1 MIKILY
7 YIVFYLSLTYGL
19 FFLVT
24 GFWGFA
30 RNGRKQIKNHKPKTR
45 FNILIAARNEGKVI
59 GNLIT
64 SLKNQDYP
72 KDLYKIYVIPNN
84 CTDDTEEVARKAG
97 AKIISCDVPVKT
109 KGDVLKHVF
118 AKFMDKDDFDAFAIS
133 DADNIVDPNW
143 LKEMNNTLLSGFNVA
158 EGNRD
163 SKNVSDNWLSG
174 SYSLFYYMQNLFFNK
189 ARLNLGLSAA
199 INGTGF
205 VVKKSVIEKYG
216 FDPKTLTEDSEF
228 TAQCSLNGE
237 RIAYVEK
244 AITYDEHPIKF
255 KDSWHQRKR
264 WSKGTLQCLRIYGKR
279 LFLNIFKNGNM
290 TSLDMLMMF
299 MAPIVQV
306 ISLILFIVLIE
317 FRFLGIELFDLFS
330 YLFASGILFFVVTYL
345 IGVATNVFV
354 FAINRQ
360 KISDV
365 LSSVFLFALFI
376 FTWIPINIVC
386 LVKKD
391 ITWKPITHTRN
402 VDVDALL
409 NKNN

>member
-30 RNGRKQIKNHKPKTR
+30 KNGRKQIKNHKPKTR

-59 GNLIT
+59 GNLIA

-84 CTDDTEEVARKAG
+84 CTDDTEEVAKKAG
-97 AKIISCDVPVKT
+97 AKIISCDIPVKT
-109 KGDVLKHVF
+109 KGEVLKHVF
-118 AKFMDKDDFDAFAIS
+118 AKFMDKDDFDAFAIF

-244 AITYDEHPIKF
+244 AITYDEHPIRF
-255 KDSWHQRKR
+255 KDSWNQRKR
-264 WSKGTLQCLRIYGKR
+264 WSKGTLQCLRIYGGR

-306 ISLILFIVLIE
+306 ISLILFLVLIE

-330 YLFASGILFFVVTYL
+330 YLFASGILFFIVTYL

-360 KISDV
+360 KISEV

-391 ITWKPITHTRN
+391 VTWKPITHTRN

>member
-118 AKFMDKDDFDAFAIS
+118 AKFMDKDDFDAFAIF

>member
-30 RNGRKQIKNHKPKTR
+30 KNGRKQIKNHKPKTR

-59 GNLIT
+59 GSLIE

-84 CTDDTEEVARKAG
+84 CTDDTEEVAKKAG
-97 AKIISCDVPVKT
+97 AKIVSCDIPVKT
-109 KGDVLKHVF
+109 KGEVLKHVF
-118 AKFMDKDDFDAFAIS
+118 AKFMDKDDFDAFAIF

-244 AITYDEHPIKF
+244 AITYDEHPIRF
-255 KDSWHQRKR
+255 KDSWNQRKR
-264 WSKGTLQCLRIYGKR
+264 WSKGTLQCLRIYGGR

-306 ISLILFIVLIE
+306 ISLILFLVLIE

-360 KISDV
+360 KISEV

-391 ITWKPITHTRN
+391 VTWKPITHTRN

>member
-118 AKFMDKDDFDAFAIS
+118 AKFMDKDDFDAFAIF

-255 KDSWHQRKR
+255 KDSWNQRKR

>member
-59 GNLIT
+59 GNLIA

-84 CTDDTEEVARKAG
+84 CTDDTEEVAKKAG
-97 AKIISCDVPVKT
+97 AKIISCDIPVKT
-109 KGDVLKHVF
+109 KGEVLKHVF
-118 AKFMDKDDFDAFAIS
+118 AKFMDKDDFDAFAIF

-244 AITYDEHPIKF
+244 AITYDEHPIRF
-255 KDSWHQRKR
+255 KDSWNQRKR
-264 WSKGTLQCLRIYGKR
+264 WSKGTLQCLRIYGGR

-306 ISLILFIVLIE
+306 ISLILFLVLIE

-330 YLFASGILFFVVTYL
+330 YLFASGILFFIVTYL

-360 KISDV
+360 KISEV

-391 ITWKPITHTRN
+391 VTWKPITHTRN

>member
-30 RNGRKQIKNHKPKTR
+30 KNGRKQIKNHKPKTR

-59 GNLIT
+59 GNLID

-84 CTDDTEEVARKAG
+84 CTDDTEEVAKKAG

-109 KGDVLKHVF
+109 KGEVLKHVF
-118 AKFMDKDDFDAFAIS
+118 AKFMDKDDFDAFAIF

-255 KDSWHQRKR
+255 KDSWNQRKR
-264 WSKGTLQCLRIYGKR
+264 WSKGTLQCLRIYGGR

-306 ISLILFIVLIE
+306 VALILFLVLIE

-360 KISDV
+360 KISEV

-402 VDVDALL
+402 VDVNTLL

>member
-30 RNGRKQIKNHKPKTR
+30 KNGRKQIKNHKPKTR

-59 GNLIT
+59 GNLIA

-84 CTDDTEEVARKAG
+84 CTDDTEEVAKKAG
-97 AKIISCDVPVKT
+97 AKIISCDIPVKT
-109 KGDVLKHVF
+109 KGEVLKHVF
-118 AKFMDKDDFDAFAIS
+118 AKFMDKDDFDAFAIF

-244 AITYDEHPIKF
+244 AITYDEHPIRF
-255 KDSWHQRKR
+255 KDSWNQRKR
-264 WSKGTLQCLRIYGKR
+264 WSKGTLQCLRIYGGR

-299 MAPIVQV
+299 MAPIIQV
-306 ISLILFIVLIE
+306 ISLILFLVLIE

-330 YLFASGILFFVVTYL
+330 YLFASGILFFIVTYL

-360 KISDV
+360 KISEV

-391 ITWKPITHTRN
+391 VTWKPITHTRN